1 MKERREDAEQLRY
14 EDREEHEME
23 VFRDHGTTLEE
34 TTGARSGSEGEDRQQ
49 LLPLDRKLDDE
60 AQGWQGAST
69 LEGEKGGG
77 RDGKKELKKDMTL
90 LSMIAFVI
98 GVIIGSGIFITPT
111 AVLDHSGSFGVA
123 LITWV
128 VGAFLAM
135 GGGLSYCELG
145 LLLKNS
151 GGEYA
156 YLKEAYN
163 FGRPDKVC
171 LAWCLSV

>member
-1 MKERREDAEQLRY
+1 MEGERLEQQGRENGVEPREQ
-14 EDREEHEME
+14 HEME
-23 VFRDHGTTLEE
+23 VFRNHGGGTALEE
-34 TTGARSGSEGEDRQQ
+34 TASGARSDSEGEERH
-49 LLPLDRKLDDE
+49 LLLDDS
-60 AQGWQGAST
+60 QGDQGGATS
-69 LEGEKGGG
+69 EGEERGG
-77 RDGKKELKKDMTL
+77 DGKKELKKDLSL

-98 GVIIGSGIFITPT
+98 GSIIGSGIFITPT
-111 AVLDHSGSFGVA
+111 AVLDHTGSFGVA